1 MQLRFKD
8 FDSYSVAAKGWGLDF
23 VQLDRGTLDAKL
35 TIVQSTRVLVIN
47 TILNRAFHQQGTA
60 PLLGRTFGLYARPL
74 DNAGVRWLDGQF
86 APDTLAVFPA
96 DGAYESY
103 SAPGM
108 DVLAITIDQSYL
120 EQVSENT
127 GLQRS
132 IDLLPKIG
140 GIFLCRAVEIDKL
153 RDATFAILQNRQS
166 QVIVRHALE
175 FDLVFHLLN
184 VLTEPSSEQRHSSL
198 RNRDKAFAA
207 SIEHIHESSSDK
219 LTIPDLSKSAGVS
232 ERTLRYA
239 FFEKLGI
246 SPKVYLSAVRLSRV
260 RSQLLQANG
269 ATTRIYEIASDQGFW
284 HMGQFAADYRT
295 LFGERPSDTLKRR

>member
-8 FDSYSVAAKGWGLDF
+8 FDSYNVAAKGWGLDF
-23 VQLDRGTLDAKL
+23 IQLDRGTLDAEL

-47 TILNRAFHQQGTA
+47 TILNRAVHQQGLA

-74 DNAGVRWLDGQF
+74 DNARVRWLDGQF
-86 APDTLAVFPA
+86 SPDTLAVFPA

-108 DVLAITIDQSYL
+108 DVLAITIDQNYL
-120 EQVSENT
+120 EQVSEVTN
-127 GLQRS
+127 LQRS
-132 IDLLPKIG
+132 IDLLPKLG
-140 GIFLCRAVEIDKL
+140 GTFLCPPVEIDRI
-153 RDATFAILQNRQS
+153 RDAAFAILQNRQG
-166 QVIVRHALE
+166 QVIARRALE

-184 VLTEPSSEQRHSSL
+184 ALAEPSSERRRTPL

-207 SIEHIHESSSDK
+207 CIEQIRENSSDQ
-219 LTIPDLSKSAGVS
+219 LTVPDLSKSAGAS

-246 SPKVYLSAVRLSRV
+246 SPKTYLSAVRLNRV

-269 ATTRIYEIASDQGFW
+269 VNARIYDIASNQGFW

-295 LFGERPSDTLKRR
+295 LFGEQPSDTLKR